1 MPSSKKV
8 ARKSPNEQP
17 KKSSRFKAVVKNTTD
32 GVKRELFPKRPAL
45 RAGANGKRLLQQP
58 QRLWYK
64 PLTWRYRPPVPKYKP
79 LPKARV
85 LFWYVLRQFWQ
96 NWRVFGGIA
105 LVYGILNLVLV
116 RGVSGASDLSSF
128 KSNLDS
134 ALHGNAG
141 NLLESLA
148 TFGYLIGTSGSTGS
162 SSGQSGVY
170 QTILLVVC
178 SLAYIWALRKTLTGN
193 EVRQIRNSFYQGMYP
208 LVPFA
213 LLFLLGC
220 VQLVPMAIGTW
231 LLSFAAGNGIAVTIW
246 ERLLFLGIWIALS
259 LWSLRMITALLV
271 ALYVVTLPDMSP
283 MRAYRSARQLVYRR
297 RLLVW
302 RKLVFLP
309 FVMLILA
316 VIIEVPLIMFLTPV
330 AVWAFF
336 VISALFLPL
345 VHGYLYNLYR
355 EML

>member
-1 MPSSKKV
+1 MPSPKKNV
-8 ARKSPNEQP
+8 QKPSDKQL
-17 KKSSRFKAVVKNTTD
+17 KKSSGFKTVVKRTTG
-32 GVKRELFPKRPAL
+32 GVKRKIFPKRPAL
-45 RAGANGKRLLQQP
+45 KTAANGKRLLQQP

-64 PLTWRYRPPVPKYKP
+64 PLSWRYRPPIPKYKP

-85 LFWYVLRQFWQ
+85 LFWHVLRQFWR

-116 RGVSGASDLSSF
+116 RGMSGASDLSNF
-128 KSNLDS
+128 KSSLDS
-134 ALHGNAG
+134 VLHGNAD

-148 TFGYLIGTSGSTGS
+148 TFGYLVGTSGSTGS
-162 SSGQSGVY
+162 SPDQSGAY
-170 QTILLVVC
+170 QTVLLVVC

-208 LVPFA
+208 LVPFM

-220 VQLVPMAIGTW
+220 VQLIPMAVGTW
-231 LLSFAAGNGIAVTIW
+231 LLSFVTSGGIVVTIW
-246 ERLLFLGIWIALS
+246 ERLLFVSIWAVLS
-259 LWSLRMITALLV
+259 LWSLRMITALVV
-271 ALYVVTLPDMSP
+271 ALYVVTLPDMNP

-302 RKLVFLP
+302 RKLIFLP
-309 FVMLILA
+309 FVLLILA
-316 VIIEVPLIMFLTPV
+316 AAIEIPLIMFLTPV
-330 AVWAFF
+330 AEWAFF